1 MKITD
6 NKLEQYMDLIQILK
20 ERVIPIVLNNQTTL
34 LSEKSTVL
42 ATFLPILLSILKS
55 KPELISSLQTNLNP
69 RLADLFPSD
78 GFAKENLLGAIQQ
91 DLPKDEAETLLSKSI
106 APTLG
111 ALEDL
116 AGTNDDRGIL
126 HYLEQYKDSIGAA
139 LPLWATSI
147 LAGLGVGAF
156 TSNAVAD
163 TSPVITPSHV
173 APVTPLQRAEHEPVK
188 EKSGYLLPLLGLL
201 ILGLLVALFLRYCN
215 NKEQTAAA
223 DQVAAV
229 SSVAVAQPAL
239 FQLTTDASGSLVTCQ
254 AKIGNLSFVE
264 SIQAEIKQLF
274 THANGCGVD
283 SSTAYN
289 AELVD
294 QNALSSVLKLLKGVP
309 NIDLN
314 WTGNEILLKGA
325 DATTTKALADKIQ
338 ALVPNLTVKTN
349 AALDVNTAVNTSISD
364 AEKALSSINPDQV
377 KPLDIATALNIQIIN
392 FATGSNEIPDANKSV
407 LDQAAVLMNRVPNVQ
422 LKVKGFTDATGN
434 VESNKTLS
442 HKRAQAVVDYLVSK
456 GADPSKL
463 SAVGLGQENPIA
475 DNSTEE
481 GKFKNR
487 RIEFEVTNTET
498 GVQRTVDDQGVVE
511 KK

>member
-1 MKITD
+1 
-6 NKLEQYMDLIQILK
+6 MDLIQILK

-147 LAGLGVGAF
+147 LAGLGVGTF

-163 TSPVITPSHV
+163 TS
-173 APVTPLQRAEHEPVK
+173 PVK

-215 NKEQTAAA
+215 NKEQTAAT